1 MGQSNNLTII
11 NMFLLI
17 ITEFVDDFDASSDIV
32 LAKIHSTE
40 KQARKGLIKFLVKE
54 MNEELE
60 VQEREVTEAE
70 FVDLDDKALMQ
81 CFTLNSSNT
90 GINGVTPV
98 VESGSDSE

>member
-32 LAKIHSTE
+32 LSKIHSTE

-54 MNEELE
+54 MNGELE

-70 FVDLDDKALMQ
+70 FVDLDDKASIKENRCNL
-81 CFTLNSSNT
+81 S
-90 GINGVTPV
+90 P
-98 VESGSDSE
+98 

>member
-32 LAKIHSTE
+32 LSKIHSTE

-54 MNEELE
+54 MNEKLE

-70 FVDLDDKALMQ
+70 FVDLDDKALLKIFR
-81 CFTLNSSNT
+81 CNAS
-90 GINGVTPV
+90 P
-98 VESGSDSE
+98 